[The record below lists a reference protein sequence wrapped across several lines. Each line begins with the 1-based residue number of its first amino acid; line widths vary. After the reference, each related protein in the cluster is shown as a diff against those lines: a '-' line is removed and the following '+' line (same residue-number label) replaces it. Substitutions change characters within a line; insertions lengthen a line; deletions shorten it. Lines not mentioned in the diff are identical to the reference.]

1 MTIAY
6 CKSFGLELLQGT
18 HAFGTDVFK
27 MALFD
32 GSADFDVDT
41 TAYSTT
47 NELVVEGYTAG
58 GATLTLSSGYPQLV
72 GDVPGVRFESPS
84 WTFVDAGTVKWALL
98 YNSSKSDRAVLS
110 IDMGQAYRVS
120 GAFEITIPLS
130 APPLVSIA
138 FPVVR

>member
-32 GSADFDVDT
+32 GNASFDVDT

-47 NELVVEGYTAG
+47 NEITIEGYTAG
-58 GATLTLSSGYPQLV
+58 GATLTVSSGYPQIES
-72 GDVPGVRFESPS
+72 DRPGVRFDTPS
-84 WTFVDAGTVKWALL
+84 WTLVDAGNVRWALV
-98 YNSSKSDRAVLS
+98 YNSSKSNRAVLS
-110 IDMGQAYRVS
+110 IDMGQEYRVS
-120 GAFEITIPLS
+120 GLFEVTIPLT
-130 APPLVSIA
+130 APPLVGIA